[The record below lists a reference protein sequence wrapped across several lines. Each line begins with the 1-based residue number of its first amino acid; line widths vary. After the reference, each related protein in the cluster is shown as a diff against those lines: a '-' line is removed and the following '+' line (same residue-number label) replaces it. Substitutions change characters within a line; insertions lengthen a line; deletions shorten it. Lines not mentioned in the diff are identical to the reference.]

1 VVGNVSCIPKSA
13 SVLPLGSTQGSF
25 MRPPVEDYLVHKIS
39 GACESINKTSRGC
52 ARTWFDAEMH
62 AMKPVV
68 GSCDLMEK

>member
-1 VVGNVSCIPKSA
+1 
-13 SVLPLGSTQGSF
+13 